1 MKPINSLV
9 ALLEDSGIKKNGKK
23 IYNVNSKTFRYGFTT
38 VSKIENTQKVSSYI
52 IKYITKEMITA
63 TKGKHRY
70 LCSRNL
76 ETAEVENI
84 MIDDVENFMKSVE
97 LNPKVCNQKKY
108 TNGETGQEI
117 TYIKVKK

>member
-1 MKPINSLV
+1 M
-9 ALLEDSGIKKNGKK
+9 
-23 IYNVNSKTFRYGFTT
+23 
-38 VSKIENTQKVSSYI
+38 I
-52 IKYITKEMITA
+52 IA

-84 MIDDVENFMKSVE
+84 MLDDVENFMKSVE
-97 LNPKVCNQKKY
+97 LNSKVCNQKKY
-108 TNGETGQEI
+108 TNEETGQEI